1 MRRMLAAAASAALL
15 AGCGG
20 TRQSGRALFMREC
33 GACHT
38 ISGAD
43 SPSHQ
48 GGDLLRV
55 HLPRSVL
62 LQFMRE
68 MPVHPRPDAAQLH
81 EVARYILAVQRG
93 PR

>member
-1 MRRMLAAAASAALL
+1 MLVAVASAVLL
-15 AGCGG
+15 GGCGG
-20 TRQSGRALFMREC
+20 TARSGRALFAREC
-33 GACHT
+33 GVCHT

-55 HLPRSVL
+55 RLPRSVL

-68 MPVHPRPDAAQLH
+68 MPVHPRPDDAQLQR
-81 EVARYILAVQRG
+81 VADYILAVQRG
-93 PR
+93 AR

>member
-1 MRRMLAAAASAALL
+1 MLVASASAALL
-15 AGCGG
+15 GGCGG
-20 TRQSGRALFMREC
+20 TIPSGRALFAREC

-48 GGDLLRV
+48 GGDLLGVR
-55 HLPRSVL
+55 LSRPVL

-68 MPVHPRPDAAQLH
+68 MPVHPPPDSAQLRR
-81 EVARYILAVQRG
+81 VVDYILTVQR
-93 PR
+93 RSR

>member
-1 MRRMLAAAASAALL
+1 MLVATASAALL

-20 TRQSGRALFMREC
+20 ASRGGRALFAREC

-38 ISGAD
+38 ISGGD

-55 HLPRSVL
+55 KLPRRVL

-68 MPVHPRPDAAQLH
+68 MPVHPRPDSAQL
-81 EVARYILAVQRG
+81 RAVSDYVLDMQRHG
-93 PR
+93 Q